1 MAYDELFGKRVVLF
15 FDDLGR
21 PMKKTGRLL
30 NISEGFLHVEE
41 DGGADG
47 KIRELLISVSKVLR
61 VEIID

>member
-1 MAYDELFGKRVVLF
+1 MAYEELLGKRILLF

-30 NISEGFLHVEE
+30 AISEGFLHIKE

-47 KIRELLISVSKVLR
+47 KIRDLLISVSKVLR
-61 VEIID
+61 VEIVD